1 MDSLKSTTEINEE
14 TNKNKQYIT
23 ESKQKEYNFKIGSLE
38 WYNKTFE
45 GRAALN
51 DLDNIFF
58 Y

>member
-23 ESKQKEYNFKIGSLE
+23 ESKQKEYNLKIGSLE
-38 WYNKTFE
+38 WYNKIYE
-45 GRAALN
+45 GRASLN
-51 DLDNIFF
+51 DFDNIFF